1 MMKLGYLASL
11 VAIGAALGGAAQ
23 AAAPDS
29 RELTVT
35 LTRTPVKLISN
46 VVFAQ
51 PSMRGYDNVALRMDV
66 LKPTAAK
73 PLPAVVFI
81 TGGGFVNAN
90 KDSYIQQR
98 LDLAQAG
105 YVVASIEYRVAPTA
119 MFPAPLIDVKSAIR
133 FLRANAARFGID
145 AGHIGVLGESAGGY
159 LSAFAGVSNG
169 DRRFDQGEH
178 LDQSSAVQAAVD
190 LYGLSDL
197 NRVGEGFS
205 EAVQA
210 QHRSPSAPEAMW
222 VNGPAV
228 LGTGGAISSDPAR
241 AEAANPVAYVSKTA
255 APFLLMHGD
264 HDTLVSPRQTER
276 LFVALRGLGVDATR
290 YVVKGAAHGGEYW
303 IQPPVM
309 QTIIAFLDRHLKP

>member
-1 MMKLGYLASL
+1 MTLKHLATGIAL
-11 VAIGAALGGAAQ
+11 GAALCGAAQ
-23 AAAPDS
+23 AETPAS
-29 RELTVT
+29 RELTVR
-35 LTRTPVKLISN
+35 LTRVPVRLIAN
-46 VVFAQ
+46 VVYSQ
-51 PSMRGYDNVALRMDV
+51 PSIRGYDNVALRMDV
-66 LKPTAAK
+66 LKPAAAR

-81 TGGGFVNAN
+81 TGGGFLSAN

-119 MFPAPLIDVKSAIR
+119 SFPAPLLDVKSAIR
-133 FLRANAARFGID
+133 YLRANAGRFGID

-169 DRRFDQGEH
+169 EARFDQGEH
-178 LDQSSAVQAAVD
+178 LEQSSAVQAAVD

-210 QHRSPSAPEAMW
+210 RHRSPSAPEAMW

-228 LGTGGAISSDPAR
+228 FGDGGAIDANPAR
-241 AEAANPVAYVSKTA
+241 AVAADPIAGIGAHA

-276 LFVALRGLGVDATR
+276 LFLALRARGVDATR

-303 IQPPVM
+303 IQPEVM
-309 QTIIAFLDRHLKP
+309 QTIIDFLDRHLKP